1 MERLRKAFLGTNRSS
16 ELDSALP
23 LYCTTI
29 LASVEEVR
37 PHIHDYRKQLEKNT
51 TLFSTSWGK
60 LDSRNICKSC
70 PFWILMKTQEELVGA
85 QHKFMDGSVKQ
96 LIANLRSWEEECS
109 QVLKVK
115 TDLQKALIDL
125 NRVKEKQRPGRENE
139 SAQSLISYAESI
151 YTNHRVTLLNELSRY
166 VQSEANYQEKV
177 KKFLGEQ
184 VSFLD
189 TCKEKV
195 DRLWKSI
202 GSTSA
207 FAGEAPSRSYF
218 GSRLQEHLDE
228 EGFSVVLKKCL
239 SYLMKSEAYTRE
251 GIFRLAGQV
260 TYIQLL
266 RTAID
271 MNKVDD
277 SLLDLCGVYV
287 VADVMKQ
294 YLRELPKPLLSCAFV
309 ENFSGKKLS
318 SSEII
323 SLMKAHL
330 PEANWKN
337 FLLLLHFLLKVCQNE
352 ATSKMSADNLALTL
366 WINLCPKTSISE
378 GANIVKYLLT
388 HAEDLVT
395 QEGILNILESL
406 PNATIVTAPL
416 KAIQTAHRGQK
427 LERSCPQRPDLPE
440 VSLRSRL
447 PPQPPTSNAPNYSPQ
462 ASVNETRNPS
472 VTNKQSGSVEGV
484 SYQQHYSLTLNPVTT
499 FDNSEYRRAISESK
513 TNTEKRGSK
522 TSSLLPPTP
531 TSPLPSSGTFV
542 GHERPVA
549 LESGTELPRR
559 EGTPSQPKEK
569 GEEKEDESSDESEKT
584 TSSENSTSTETS
596 TTDSSTE
603 VVSKHNR
610 ERKNRNGVDESKKK
624 KEELGEAGSGE
635 PLPKEHSK
643 TKGGE
648 KKGGKCYVK
657 MRSDGTSAQKK
668 SSSSDEPAQFITR
681 KQELNM
687 KHASSG
693 SGLESK
699 GNISD

>member
-395 QEGILNILESL
+395 QE
-406 PNATIVTAPL
+406 
-416 KAIQTAHRGQK
+416 
-427 LERSCPQRPDLPE
+427 